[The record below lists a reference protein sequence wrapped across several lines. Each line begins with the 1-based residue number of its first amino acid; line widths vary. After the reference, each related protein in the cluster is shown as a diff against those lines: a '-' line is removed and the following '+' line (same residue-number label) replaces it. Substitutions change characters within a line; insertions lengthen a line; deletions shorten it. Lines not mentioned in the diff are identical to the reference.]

1 MIAFI
6 LTVPI
11 WDSSPAKFCIF
22 RVLGGRKKLWCFLLG
37 KMCKLWAGECTY
49 SSEKLLFHHW
59 WHIIFYQIKSS
70 NKYVP
75 FYLLLIIKDLQ
86 NIPKKMLK
94 ISLPNNCAWFL
105 CKLKFIRWY
114 DPLSLASYR
123 DRWVDEFPNVLNIGI
138 EGVSLKCMQ
147 YQNQMSLPVCAKKYS
162 LMPCRRFKFLSSS
175 KIQSAKKS

>member
-105 CKLKFIRWY
+105 CKSKFIRWY
-114 DPLSLASYR
+114 GPLSFA
-123 DRWVDEFPNVLNIGI
+123 RWDEFSTHVINLGITRIWLFANPTLLISWLLLIKQEMQQDSRQDGHVLRSVVNN
-138 EGVSLKCMQ
+138 SFA
-147 YQNQMSLPVCAKKYS
+147 Y
-162 LMPCRRFKFLSSS
+162 
-175 KIQSAKKS
+175 